1 LDGKSE
7 RVKGGPWL
15 DLLKGSFRPIYKEA
29 TLPSWKR
36 PLLFK
41 IVAFVIPLGFDTA
54 AVAVLLGLRGIHPLK
69 PALTFA
75 VFEAV
80 MPLIGL
86 WLGRA
91 IGARYEAI
99 APVLGGLI
107 LLGVAGHLLK
117 EVLAAEDERA
127 DLSFTTMRTAALA
140 GLGISM
146 DELAVGFPMGTSGL
160 PIART
165 IAAIAVQTFVVTYFG
180 ILIGKRLGA
189 KLGRTTSRIAGLV
202 AAAAFAVL
210 GAYLIAQG
218 FAPWLPEI

>member
-1 LDGKSE
+1 MRPPADAAVAPGIA
-7 RVKGGPWL
+7 
-15 DLLKGSFRPIYKEA
+15 LL
-29 TLPSWKR
+29 L
-36 PLLFK
+36 K

-54 AVAVLLGLRGIHPLK
+54 AVAVLLGLRGIHPLR

-86 WLGRA
+86 WLGRV
-91 IGARYEAI
+91 IGARYEAM
-99 APVLGGLI
+99 ATVLGGLI

-117 EVLAAEDERA
+117 EVLEEEDETS
-127 DLSFTTMRTAALA
+127 DLSFSTMRTATLA

-160 PIART
+160 PIPQT
-165 IAAIAVQTFVVTYFG
+165 LAAIALQAFVVTYVG
-180 ILIGKRLGA
+180 ILLGKRLGA
-189 KLGRTTSRIAGLV
+189 KLGRKTSRIAGLA

-210 GAYLIAQG
+210 GVYLIAQR

>member
-1 LDGKSE
+1 MRHKNETQADAAVSPGIA
-7 RVKGGPWL
+7 
-15 DLLKGSFRPIYKEA
+15 LLL
-29 TLPSWKR
+29 T
-36 PLLFK
+36 

-54 AVAVLLGLRGIHPLK
+54 AVAVLLGLRGIHPLR

-75 VFEAV
+75 IFEAV

-86 WLGRA
+86 WLGRV
-91 IGARYEAI
+91 IGARYETMAT
-99 APVLGGLI
+99 VLGGLI

-117 EVLAAEDERA
+117 EVLEEADETS
-127 DLSFTTMRTAALA
+127 DLSFSTMRTAALA

-160 PIART
+160 PIPQT
-165 IAAIAVQTFVVTYFG
+165 LGAIALQAFVVTYVG
-180 ILIGKRLGA
+180 ILVGERLGA
-189 KLGRTTSRIAGLV
+189 KLGRETSRIAGLV

-210 GAYLIAQG
+210 GVYLIAQR

>member
-1 LDGKSE
+1 M
-7 RVKGGPWL
+7 
-15 DLLKGSFRPIYKEA
+15 LL
-29 TLPSWKR
+29 
-36 PLLFK
+36 K

-54 AVAVLLGLRGIHPLK
+54 AVAVLLGLRGIRPLR

-80 MPLIGL
+80 MPLVGL

-91 IGARYEAI
+91 IGARYEAM

-107 LLGVAGHLLK
+107 LLGVAGRLLK
-117 EVLAAEDERA
+117 EALEGEDETA
-127 DLSFTTMRTAALA
+127 DLSFSTMRTAALA

-160 PIART
+160 PIPQT
-165 IAAIAVQTFVVTYFG
+165 IAAIALQTFAVTYAG
-180 ILIGKRLGA
+180 ILVGKRLGA
-189 KLGRTTSRIAGLV
+189 KRGRKTSRIAGLG

-210 GAYLIAQG
+210 GAYLIAQR